1 MIAVATGHESGWNQ
15 GVRAVAL
22 PLAGDLVGHTLD
34 WFRKLDDNGG
44 EEQVLCGASGS
55 AFAVTDLESA
65 WHIVE
70 DNEWT
75 ASCTPLSPLC

>member
-34 WFRKLDDNGG
+34 WFRKLDDNAQARRKELGG
-44 EEQVLCGASGS
+44 SDPARLTEELADK
-55 AFAVTDLESA
+55 FDLNNG
-65 WHIVE
+65 
-70 DNEWT
+70 DKK
-75 ASCTPLSPLC
+75 